1 MQGGGMNFASVAAA
15 SAAVAHVMTN
25 DIAEGGTEDRNRW
38 SSFNQVVGHYLHQ
51 VRQENVSLEEA
62 AEFAR
67 GWMQAHMSPPRPK
80 QRFQYECRRLMNH
93 DVELHGTMPQFAPPG
108 AQALYDQQRSA
119 ERRVGKKCV
128 KR

>member
-1 MQGGGMNFASVAAA
+1 MNFAPVAAA

-51 VRQENVSLEEA
+51 VRQGNVSLEEA

-67 GWMQAHMSPPRPK
+67 GWMQAHMSPPWPE
-80 QRFQYECRRLMNH
+80 QRFQTEFTGLMNH
-93 DVELHGTMPQFAPPG
+93 DVERHGPKIGRASC
-108 AQALYDQQRSA
+108 R
-119 ERRVGKKCV
+119 ERVCQYG
-128 KR
+128 